1 MTVVVVN
8 MIPNVFSG
16 ETNQDSEPNLAV
28 DPADPRNVVGSA
40 FTPDPL
46 GGVNA
51 PVFVS
56 SDRGQTWALNLI
68 VPSTA
73 GAATG
78 DISVAYGHD
87 GRLYSGI
94 LRRPGGLRLNILR
107 TTNVNSPA
115 LMTVLVDRTGSGVDQ
130 PYVEAARVF
139 RGAGTRLDRVYVGNN
154 DFNGASGR
162 TATVDVSLDGAG
174 AAPPPPANF
183 IARRIEVRATGGQ
196 DLPPIRPA
204 VHIDGTIYAAFI
216 ARRPGGTSDVVV
228 VRDDDWAAGATQFAG
243 LLDSGDGL
251 AGQLVITGLTVPFE
265 NFQTMGMERLVS
277 SDLSIAVD
285 PTNSSRV
292 YVAWGDRPPG
302 TSNLT
307 LHVRRSLNRGQT
319 WSTADLRTVSNAKAP
334 VLAINSRG
342 RVAFAY
348 QQLSG
353 PASALRWVTQVEQT
367 SDAFV
372 TIATTTLAT
381 VPATTPTPTF
391 LPYLGDYMD
400 MKAVGKDFYGIF
412 SAANTPNNANFPSG
426 VQYQRNANFA
436 TQTLL
441 ANNGT
446 TTVPVS
452 IDPFF
457 YRIELIA
464 PEADFYV
471 ADWTSSTTSF
481 DLGVEPSIE
490 PVFYAF
496 SDVWTRRTNAPAG
509 FDANNRPI
517 NEEPKNG
524 VGTGGDNFAFAR
536 IRRRGT
542 GTSVAVST
550 HFLVSEFGCGSNY
563 QDAGTAPDIT
573 VNFAAADQVLTMSS
587 GYPWHLDETTSEHL
601 CLAVELDAPG
611 DPIVP
616 PSLLG
621 RAPGWPTTDLLVIN
635 DNNKAQRN
643 MGVGPTTVG
652 GFMTRFAIIHNAAT
666 LVRDITLR
674 WTVLG
679 EHSVSKVDRLEVIG
693 GRPRGLGVEG
703 ELVLTAVQPGEN
715 RWVGLTLAAAQE
727 RSGSLVVFEEIVDHV
742 AVNAFAVQVAPCKP
756 DEGGRFLLDRCASVF
771 TRIGALLEL
780 DGWRDLAAKA
790 DELARSRAGAKAH
803 AGFAIS
809 VHDQVVEAVAAAVKR
824 AEGDPFGLRASAK
837 AFGAALK
844 SRDVALRQSLHGS
857 LLERFDALLT
867 MLAKRR
873 GDPADVA
880 QNARWQAE
888 LLEQKQLIGVR
899 GAKGQAHAC
908 REFDDKF
915 AARKVST
922 ADYPGL
928 VKGLI
933 PTLRA
938 AAKKLGGRELAAA
951 VAALDPGSE
960 VAALQRLHREV
971 LMQLDARI
979 RPVRQ

>member
-1 MTVVVVN
+1 
-8 MIPNVFSG
+8 
-16 ETNQDSEPNLAV
+16 
-28 DPADPRNVVGSA
+28 
-40 FTPDPL
+40 
-46 GGVNA
+46 
-51 PVFVS
+51 
-56 SDRGQTWALNLI
+56 
-68 VPSTA
+68 
-73 GAATG
+73 
-78 DISVAYGHD
+78 
-87 GRLYSGI
+87 
-94 LRRPGGLRLNILR
+94 
-107 TTNVNSPA
+107 
-115 LMTVLVDRTGSGVDQ
+115 
-130 PYVEAARVF
+130 
-139 RGAGTRLDRVYVGNN
+139 
-154 DFNGASGR
+154 
-162 TATVDVSLDGAG
+162 
-174 AAPPPPANF
+174 
-183 IARRIEVRATGGQ
+183 
-196 DLPPIRPA
+196 
-204 VHIDGTIYAAFI
+204 
-216 ARRPGGTSDVVV
+216 
-228 VRDDDWAAGATQFAG
+228 
-243 LLDSGDGL
+243 
-251 AGQLVITGLTVPFE
+251 
-265 NFQTMGMERLVS
+265 MGMERLVS

-426 VQYQRNANFA
+426 VRYQRNANFA

-496 SDVWTRRTNAPAG
+496 SDVWTRRTNAPGG

-756 DEGGRFLLDRCASVF
+756 DDGGRLLLDRCASVF

-790 DELARSRAGAKAH
+790 DELARSKAGAKAH
-803 AGFAIS
+803 AGFAIA

-824 AEGDPFGLRASAK
+824 AEGDPFGLRASTK

-867 MLAKRR
+867 MLAKRG